1 MNLWFV
7 KQFDID
13 GIDQTVDAGEEEGK
27 RDKRYIGQKSS
38 LFSRKKIYKMFEN
51 KLIK

>member
-1 MNLWFV
+1 M
-7 KQFDID
+7 D
-13 GIDQTVDAGEEEGK
+13 GVDPTIPANEEEG
-27 RDKRYIGQKSS
+27 RGKRYIGQKS

>member
-1 MNLWFV
+1 MNIYQLDV
-7 KQFDID
+7 D
-13 GIDQTVDAGEEEGK
+13 GIDQTVDESENEERS
-27 RDKRYIGQKSS
+27 RDKRFIGQKS